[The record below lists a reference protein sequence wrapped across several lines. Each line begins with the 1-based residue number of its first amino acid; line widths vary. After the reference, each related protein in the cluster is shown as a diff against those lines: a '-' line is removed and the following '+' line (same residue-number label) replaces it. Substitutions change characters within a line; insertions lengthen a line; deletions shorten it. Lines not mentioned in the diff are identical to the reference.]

1 MIDLCAI
8 RRLQTTLRIF
18 EEELKTKTGL
28 SFNDALLLCA
38 VNKGIFEPRALARE
52 LELSPSRLTRVLDSL
67 EARDLIA
74 RSLSD
79 SDRRSL
85 TVTLTDRGSAMV
97 REYSCSEIILPEEL
111 HFTQIG
117 REESII

>member
-8 RRLQTTLRIF
+8 RRLQTALRTF
-18 EEELKTKTGL
+18 EEELKAKTGL

-38 VNKGIFEPRALARE
+38 VNKGISEPRALARE

-67 EARDLIA
+67 EARTLIT

-85 TVTLTDRGSAMV
+85 TVTLTEAGSAMV
-97 REYSCSEIILPEEL
+97 QEYSCSEIVLPQAL
-111 HFTQIG
+111 HFTQAG
-117 REESII
+117 RRENII

>member
-8 RRLQTTLRIF
+8 RKLQTSLRAF
-18 EEELKTKTGL
+18 EDQLKEQTGL

-38 VNKGIFEPRALARE
+38 VNKGIVDPGGLARE

-67 EARDLIA
+67 EQRGLVS

-85 TVTLTDRGSAMV
+85 VVSLTSRGEQKV
-97 REYSCSEIILPEEL
+97 EHYSCSEIAIPEEL
-111 HFTQIG
+111 AHTQVTL
-117 REESII
+117 

>member
-8 RRLQTTLRIF
+8 RRLQTALRTF
-18 EEELKTKTGL
+18 EEELKAKTGL

-38 VNKGIFEPRALARE
+38 VNKGIREPRALARE

-67 EARDLIA
+67 EARTLIA

-85 TVTLTDRGSAMV
+85 TVTLTEAGSAMV
-97 REYSCSEIILPEEL
+97 QEYSCSEIALPEAL
-111 HFTQIG
+111 HFTQAG
-117 REESII
+117 KKENII

>member
-8 RRLQTTLRIF
+8 RRLQTSLRAF
-18 EEELKTKTGL
+18 EEELKQQTGL

-38 VNKGIFEPRALARE
+38 VNKGVTEPGALARE

-67 EARDLIA
+67 EKRALIA

-85 TVTLTDRGSAMV
+85 TVSLTSGGEAMV
-97 REYSCSEIILPEEL
+97 KEYSCSEITLPEEL
-111 HFTQIG
+111 HFTQER
-117 REESII
+117 REESIV

>member
-8 RRLQTTLRIF
+8 RRLQTTLRVF
-18 EEELKTKTGL
+18 EEELKAKTGL

-38 VNKGIFEPRALARE
+38 VKKGIGEPRALAKE

-67 EARDLIA
+67 EARSLIT

-79 SDRRSL
+79 TDRRSL
-85 TVTLTDRGSAMV
+85 TVTLTEDGAAMV
-97 REYSCSEIILPEEL
+97 AQYSCSQIMLPEEL
-111 HFTQIG
+111 HFTQVG
-117 REESII
+117 REESIV

>member
-8 RRLQTTLRIF
+8 RRLQTSLRIF
-18 EEELKTKTGL
+18 EEELKQQTGL

-38 VNKGIFEPRALARE
+38 VNKGVTEPGPLARE

-67 EARDLIA
+67 EARALIV

-79 SDRRSL
+79 VDRRSL
-85 TVTLTDRGSAMV
+85 TVSLTDSGAAMV
-97 REYSCSEIILPEEL
+97 KEYSCSEITLPEEL
-111 HFTQIG
+111 HFTQSG

>member
-8 RRLQTTLRIF
+8 RRLQTSLRAF
-18 EEELKTKTGL
+18 EENLKEQTGL

-38 VNKGIFEPRALARE
+38 VNKGITEPGALARE

-67 EARDLIA
+67 ETRALVTRT
-74 RSLSD
+74 LS
-79 SDRRSL
+79 SIDRRSL
-85 TVTLTDRGSAMV
+85 TVSLTESGARLV
-97 REYSCSEIILPEEL
+97 QEYSCSEITLPEEL
-111 HFTQIG
+111 HFTQVG